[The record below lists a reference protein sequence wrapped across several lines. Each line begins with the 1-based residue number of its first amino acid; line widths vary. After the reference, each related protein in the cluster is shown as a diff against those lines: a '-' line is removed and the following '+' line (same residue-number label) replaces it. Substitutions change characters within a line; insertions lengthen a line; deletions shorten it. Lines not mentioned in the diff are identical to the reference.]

1 MKKQLMSI
9 MVIGIAAIMLGAG
22 TFAYFSDTETSTG
35 STFQA
40 GTIDLA
46 VNGENP
52 WASAMFTFTDV
63 KPCEDLEPFS
73 INITNVGQNPGILS
87 FIADYVE
94 NDKECDDDPAN
105 FEFAA
110 NAQDEGHNTQP
121 ATGQPQYEMTAN
133 HFAKL
138 VYIKAATCQYGHEG
152 YTGSVKNDLPDM
164 VTDMDTNGDDLVS
177 VYEYKAH
184 GPVPYDPVN
193 DPFIAGAWIN
203 YTITLHLGHAFI
215 SGTDQIDITQVPW
228 NRPQADGIDI
238 TFTATLTQ
246 VML

>member
-1 MKKQLMSI
+1 MKKILMSV
-9 MVIGIAAIMLGAG
+9 MVIGIATAFLGAG
-22 TFAYFSDTETSTG
+22 TFAYFTDTETSTG
-35 STFQA
+35 NTFTA

-46 VNGENP
+46 VNNENP
-52 WASAMFTFTDV
+52 WTSAMFTFTDV
-63 KPCEDLEPFS
+63 KPCKDLAPFS
-73 INITNVGQNPGILS
+73 ITIKNVGQNEGILS
-87 FIADYVE
+87 FLADYVE

-138 VYIKAATCQYGHEG
+138 VYIKTATYQYGHTG
-152 YTGSVKNDLPDM
+152 YTGSVHDDLVAGKM
-164 VTDMDTNGDDLVS
+164 LDMDTNGDGMVS
-177 VYEYKAH
+177 IYEYKLA
-184 GPVPYDPVN
+184 GPVPYDPAN
-193 DPFIAGAWIN
+193 EPFIAGAWIT

-215 SGTDQIDITQVPW
+215 SGTDQIDTTPVPW

-246 VML
+246 VT